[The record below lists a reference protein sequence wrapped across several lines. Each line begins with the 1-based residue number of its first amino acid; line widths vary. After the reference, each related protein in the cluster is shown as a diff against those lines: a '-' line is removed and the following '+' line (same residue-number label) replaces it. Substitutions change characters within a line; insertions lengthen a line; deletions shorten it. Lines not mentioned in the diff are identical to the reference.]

1 MKTLKQLE
9 TEKAKL
15 IKTQSELGILIANK
29 AINGEDFSELATK
42 NKMIQSDLEAIEHER
57 KNIAAAQSTK
67 EAVDF
72 RRFVAS
78 LLGTSNVEKMKE
90 ILTEKLGNRGSH
102 EQ

>member
-9 TEKAKL
+9 AEKSKL
-15 IKTQSELGILIANK
+15 IKTQSDIGLLIAK
-29 AINGEDFSELATK
+29 KVGAGEDISELAAK
-42 NKMIQSDLEAIEHER
+42 SRKIESDLDLIEHER